1 MQDHRRAL
9 GRGFNW
15 LGGATIAAKIIDFAT
30 VLAML
35 LFLSKQQVGVASLV
49 ISIGMV
55 VEALNGLGT
64 GEALIQARSVSRP
77 QLDTLFWYVMS
88 AALLVAGLTLAA
100 APAVGLLYGMPS
112 MAQYFLAIAI
122 KQPLVGAALVPLA
135 LMNRSLQFERIAV
148 VNVCATFGA
157 ALTRLA
163 LAASGAGVWALVAG
177 YAASGLFI
185 MIGAWIARP
194 FRPGLGLQPASI
206 RPLVRFGVRSSA
218 SNISE
223 QMFKNIDYMLIG
235 WFYGPALLAVY
246 RVAFDLAM
254 EPAMAVGTLV
264 NRTALPVFA
273 RAAGIAA
280 ELNSILLWALGKIA
294 FLVTPLMVALMLAA
308 GPLTAL
314 LHDSHG
320 ASYAAAAMPLRLL
333 AAAALLRIVTQLAS
347 TMMIGIGRP
356 GLAARL
362 ALTTLGLLASA
373 ILVVGCT
380 VPAAPGIVAASAIW
394 LAIYPPVL
402 LWLAVMLRRQWQ
414 VRLRPLL
421 AVFAMP
427 VAGCV
432 AMLLLVGA
440 GSLVPGLQQ
449 PAWRL
454 ALVVVAT
461 ALAYAGLA
469 RYAGGRAAS

>member
-1 MQDHRRAL
+1 MQDHRHAL

-30 VLAML
+30 ILAML
-35 LFLSKQQVGVASLV
+35 LFLSKQQVGIASLV

-64 GEALIQARSVSRP
+64 AEALIQAKSVSRP
-77 QLDTLFWYVMS
+77 QLDTLFWYVVG
-88 AALLVAGLTLAA
+88 AATLVAGLTLAT
-100 APAVGLLYGMPS
+100 APAVAWLYGMPA
-112 MAQYFLAIAI
+112 MAQYFVAIAI

-135 LMNRSLQFERIAV
+135 LMNRSLQFERIAI

-157 ALTRLA
+157 ALTRLV
-163 LAASGAGVWALVAG
+163 LGASGAGVWALVAG
-177 YAASGLFI
+177 YVASGLFI
-185 MIGAWIARP
+185 MIGAWIAHP
-194 FRPGLGLQPASI
+194 FRPRLGVQPASI
-206 RPLVRFGVRSSA
+206 RPLARFGVRSAA

-246 RVAFDLAM
+246 RVAFDIAM

-273 RAAGIAA
+273 RAAGAPA
-280 ELNSILLWALGKIA
+280 ELGSILLWSLGKIA

-333 AAAALLRIVTQLAS
+333 AAAALLRIVTQLFS

-362 ALTTLGLLASA
+362 ALTTLGLLACS
-373 ILVVGCT
+373 ILAVGCT
-380 VPAAPGIVAASAIW
+380 VPAGPGIIAASAIW

-402 LWLAVMLRRQWQ
+402 LWLAARLRREWR
-414 VRLRPLL
+414 VRPGPLL

-427 VAGCV
+427 VAGSAAMVLVV
-432 AMLLLVGA
+432 AG
-440 GSLVPGLQQ
+440 GGLVPGLQH
-449 PAWRL
+449 PASQL
-454 ALVVVAT
+454 AVVIAAT
-461 ALAYAGLA
+461 ALTYLGLS
-469 RYAGGRAAS
+469 RYARRQVPS